1 MLKLRAGDRL
11 RVIRE
16 LMGLTRDEFAELLK
30 MDYVRLRNVEQ
41 KRAKVSEFEYEQA
54 GKLFPELIPYFAY
67 EGDIVVSEL
76 AESEQELCRLMAAKI
91 EAGQIPRG
99 FYVEEKIK

>member
-16 LMGLTRDEFAELLK
+16 LMGLTRDEFAELLGF
-30 MDYVRLRNVEQ
+30 DYVRLRNVEQ
-41 KRAKVSEFEYEQA
+41 KRAKMAEFEYEQV
-54 GKLFPELIPYFAY
+54 GKMFPELIPYLTY
-67 EGDIVVSEL
+67 EGNIVISEL
-76 AESEQELCRLMAAKI
+76 TASKEELCRLMAAKI